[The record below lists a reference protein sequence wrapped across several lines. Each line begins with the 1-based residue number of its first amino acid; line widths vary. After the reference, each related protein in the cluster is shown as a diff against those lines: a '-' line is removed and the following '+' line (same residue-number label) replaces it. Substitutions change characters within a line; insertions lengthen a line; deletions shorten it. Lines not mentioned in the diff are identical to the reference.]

1 MKIEYLQF
9 LQNFYFSQKIDV
21 QYKRGSLVRHKNQLG
36 VVRREINSFGRFT
49 IQRSSLLWRFFR
61 RR

>member
-21 QYKRGSLVRHKNQLG
+21 QYKRGSRIRHKNQLG
-36 VVRREINSFGRFT
+36 VVCREIDSFGRFT
-49 IQRSSLLWRFFR
+49 TQRSPLLWRFFR
-61 RR
+61 KR